1 MAELD
6 DETKNEPESPIK
18 EKSIEQAAL
27 KAPTNKSLINL
38 TQEASASDTGSET
51 SSIAPDDDEGT
62 LVASTLDLKKAPR
75 KLIEDEKRS
84 TGRISWDVWMTYFG
98 VSHSV
103 ISRFGMLMVGTGRE
117 YLVYALFSSV
127 VMISDK

>member
-27 KAPTNKSLINL
+27 KTPANKSLINL
-38 TQEASASDTGSET
+38 TQEASTSDTGSET

-62 LVASTLDLKKAPR
+62 LVSSTPDLKKAPR

-98 VSHSV
+98 VSH
-103 ISRFGMLMVGTGRE
+103 
-117 YLVYALFSSV
+117 
-127 VMISDK
+127 